1 MSKRIVYKNCRVAG
15 RITDLE
21 VTDGIFTKIAPIDGE
36 GIDLGGLEVFPGL
49 IDIHTHGS
57 NGHSVYGVADEK
69 LVNNVKALC
78 KYFAKNGIT
87 TWYPTTACSADK
99 LAFMLTLDF
108 DSFEGAN
115 IPGVHLEGPYLSKN
129 KAGAI
134 NPDSMCSPNVD
145 DFACYDKIKYV
156 TVAPEIDGALEY
168 IKEMSGKVK
177 ISIGHTCTDYETTIN
192 AIKNG
197 ADCLNHTF
205 NAMPPIHH
213 REPGPIGA
221 ALDSGIYAEAICDG
235 VHLHPSIVRM
245 LYRTFGKER
254 MIMISDTVSGAGL
267 PDGEFVAG
275 NTPRFIRDH
284 VIRNAAGNLA
294 GSWCHLFEDVRRTVK
309 MGIPREDVYY
319 MASTTPAEYMGLNKG
334 KIEVGYDAD
343 FIVVT
348 ENDDLVKTVIGGEI
362 FTA

>member
-15 RITDLE
+15 KLTDIE
-21 VTDGIFTKIAPIDGE
+21 VTDGIFTAIAPIDE
-36 GIDLGGLEVFPGL
+36 DGIDLGGLDVFPGL
-49 IDIHTHGS
+49 IDIHTHGA
-57 NGHSVYGVADEK
+57 NGYSVYGVGADVF
-69 LVNNVKALC
+69 LDNVKAVST
-78 KYFAKNGIT
+78 YFAKNGIT
-87 TWYPTTACSADK
+87 TWYPTTASA
-99 LAFMLTLDF
+99 LSTIPHMLTVDY
-108 DSFEGAN
+108 DT
-115 IPGVHLEGPYLSKN
+115 IPGAHIPGIHLEGPYLSKN
-129 KAGAI
+129 KPGAI
-134 NPDSMCSPNVD
+134 DPNAMCAPNAD
-145 DFACYDKIKYV
+145 DFDCYDKIKYI
-156 TVAPEIDGALEY
+156 TVAPEIDGALDY
-168 IKEMSGKVK
+168 IEEMSDKVK
-177 ISIGHTCTDYETTIN
+177 ISIGHTCADYETTIN

-205 NAMPPIHH
+205 NAMPAIHH

-221 ALDSGIYAEAICDG
+221 ALDAGIYAEAICDG

-267 PDGEFVAG
+267 PDGEFVTG
-275 NTPRFIRDH
+275 NTARIIKDH
-284 VIRNAAGNLA
+284 VIRNGAGNLA

-319 MASTTPAEYMGLNKG
+319 MASTTPATYMGLNKG

-348 ENDDLVKTVIGGEI
+348 ENDDLVKTVISGEI

>member
-15 RITDLE
+15 ALTDIE
-21 VTDGIFTKIAPIDGE
+21 VTDGIFTKIAPIDEE
-36 GIDLGGLEVFPGL
+36 GIDLGGLDVFPGL

-69 LVNNVKALC
+69 LLKNVKDLC
-78 KYFAKNGIT
+78 KYFAQNGIT
-87 TWYPTTACSADK
+87 TWYPTTACSKEK
-99 LAFMLTLDF
+99 LEYMLTLDF

-134 NPDSMCSPNVD
+134 DPNSMRSPNTD
-145 DFACYDKIKYV
+145 DFECYDKIKYI

-177 ISIGHTCTDYETTIN
+177 ISIGHTCADYEMTIN

-221 ALDSGIYAEAICDG
+221 ALDSDIYAEVICDG

-267 PDGEFVAG
+267 PDGEFVTG
-275 NTPRFIRDH
+275 NTSRFIKDH

-319 MASTTPAEYMGLNKG
+319 MASTTPA
-334 KIEVGYDAD
+334 
-343 FIVVT
+343 FS
-348 ENDDLVKTVIGGEI
+348 
-362 FTA
+362 